1 LLIFKKL
8 VTKQK
13 QLSSNAST
21 MQNDQQHIQEVLQGN
36 TAAYAHLVEQYQS
49 YVFTI
54 THRILSSREE
64 AEEAAQ
70 DTFVK
75 AFRRL
80 KDYRHEAKFTTW
92 LYPIARNTAIDYKR
106 KKTRIT
112 ASIDEDERFFH
123 VIDTDSKGQ
132 FAQLQA
138 KQRAVYIEKLINQL
152 PEEDAML
159 ITLFYLKEQSIEE
172 IAKISQLSTSNIKV
186 KLFRLRKKLKK
197 KLQKMLEG
205 EARELI

>member
-1 LLIFKKL
+1 
-8 VTKQK
+8 
-13 QLSSNAST
+13 

-80 KDYRHEAKFTTW
+80 KDYRHEAKFTTCFIQ
-92 LYPIARNTAIDYKR
+92 LLEIPLLTTNV
-106 KKTRIT
+106 KKQELQLLLMKMN
-112 ASIDEDERFFH
+112 DFF
-123 VIDTDSKGQ
+123 
-132 FAQLQA
+132 
-138 KQRAVYIEKLINQL
+138 
-152 PEEDAML
+152 M
-159 ITLFYLKEQSIEE
+159 
-172 IAKISQLSTSNIKV
+172 
-186 KLFRLRKKLKK
+186 
-197 KLQKMLEG
+197 
-205 EARELI
+205 